1 MDLCWNSSCI
11 GSSHVTVQFVLSS
24 KYILLFTFPA
34 TTYDIVF
41 PKKHDNYILRSFLFQ
56 KSLTIF
62 NSALYGGAVVATG
75 VDYFVENSIMLM
87 WVWDKVR
94 AKESEDYPCWF
105 SWAILM
111 IWPLL
116 LILGK

>member
-1 MDLCWNSSCI
+1 MR
-11 GSSHVTVQFVLSS
+11 GVLDANT
-24 KYILLFTFPA
+24 K
-34 TTYDIVF
+34 D
-41 PKKHDNYILRSFLFQ
+41 DNNMLRSFLFQ

-94 AKESEDYPCWF
+94 AKESEDSPCWF

-111 IWPLL
+111 IWPVL
-116 LILGK
+116 LILGKPFFKQMIINLEINLK

>member
-1 MDLCWNSSCI
+1 MYEILSIANKLCPS
-11 GSSHVTVQFVLSS
+11 
-24 KYILLFTFPA
+24 YFP
-34 TTYDIVF
+34 V
-41 PKKHDNYILRSFLFQ
+41 FQ

-75 VDYFVENSIMLM
+75 VDYFIENSIMLM

-94 AKESEDYPCWF
+94 AKESEDNPCWF
-105 SWAILM
+105 SWAILLA
-111 IWPLL
+111 WPLL

>member
-1 MDLCWNSSCI
+1 MFLN
-11 GSSHVTVQFVLSS
+11 G
-24 KYILLFTFPA
+24 LLPNF
-34 TTYDIVF
+34 YDKLAF
-41 PKKHDNYILRSFLFQ
+41 CMFQ

-94 AKESEDYPCWF
+94 AKESEDNPCWF
-105 SWAILM
+105 SWGILM
-111 IWPLL
+111 IWPVL
-116 LILGK
+116 LIFGKYYLELINF

>member
-1 MDLCWNSSCI
+1 MFMKGMKTFATKIQIIVLC
-11 GSSHVTVQFVLSS
+11 
-24 KYILLFTFPA
+24 
-34 TTYDIVF
+34 
-41 PKKHDNYILRSFLFQ
+41 LFQ

-75 VDYFVENSIMLM
+75 VDYFVENSIMLL

-94 AKESEDYPCWF
+94 AKESEDNPCWF

-111 IWPLL
+111 IWPVL
-116 LILGK
+116 LIFGKYYFK